1 MRCIEEAPKPFDAD
15 LFSQRRFNSNLNNEK
30 PAKTKAFVGCV
41 HVVCSWLGNSPRI
54 AQQSYLL
61 VTEDDFAKA
70 AGVAKVMLE
79 GLVPCVIS
87 SKHHHRQGH

>member
-1 MRCIEEAPKPFDAD
+1 
-15 LFSQRRFNSNLNNEK
+15 
-30 PAKTKAFVGCV
+30 
-41 HVVCSWLGNSPRI
+41 VVCSWLGNSPRI

-70 AGVAKVMLE
+70 AGVKKVMVE
-79 GLVPCVIS
+79 GLVLCVVS

>member
-1 MRCIEEAPKPFDAD
+1 
-15 LFSQRRFNSNLNNEK
+15 L
-30 PAKTKAFVGCV
+30 

-70 AGVAKVMLE
+70 AGAKKVMAE
-79 GLVPCVIS
+79 GLVLCVVS